1 MWLPVWSDISC
12 CCVGKESDDR
22 TEWRR
27 WVAEWWTAIC
37 LRGRSGKEVLA
48 VVGVDAARDSLRVW
62 QGGCSGWNC
71 RLLLSCLIRSITQH
85 TTQRLRKNTNR
96 YIIHLNLP
104 FTPTHH
110 TYRVH
115 DRYSLPIHNQL
126 ATIALLTRLA
136 GKERTGSHNGKSS
149 LSTRS
154 GRENRCIH
162 LHWLQRLE

>member
-62 QGGCSGWNC
+62 RRAVLCVSE
-71 RLLLSCLIRSITQH
+71 R
-85 TTQRLRKNTNR
+85 RKNHR
-96 YIIHLNLP
+96 SS
-104 FTPTHH
+104 TP
-110 TYRVH
+110 
-115 DRYSLPIHNQL
+115 N
-126 ATIALLTRLA
+126 
-136 GKERTGSHNGKSS
+136 
-149 LSTRS
+149 
-154 GRENRCIH
+154 
-162 LHWLQRLE
+162 